1 MNDEITSNEKN
12 GIYLQEFENLR
23 SEIIALKRDV
33 NRVLE
38 HSDNRHMNTL
48 LQEMKGDLSRPVINY
63 MLKDTKDTV
72 EKGFCV
78 DCDNKEFCKPAF
90 SSLLHEMAL
99 LLLEDNVTGEHLKH
113 FRQRFDE
120 LKSLAISD
128 NCDECVESASRI
140 FEKQMELISSFNKS
154 RSVQGAHNIINA
166 EDTPDD
172 VVTQICEPLANKQR
186 LVILRSVKS
195 DTKSFSQLS
204 RITGLRGGNLLFH
217 IQKLLDTGMIY
228 QRNERGD
235 YMITRKGH
243 MTLRGMSELYYRLLD
258 TDI

>member
-1 MNDEITSNEKN
+1 MSNDKN

-23 SEIIALKRDV
+23 SEIIALKKDV
-33 NRVLE
+33 NRALE
-38 HSDNRHMNTL
+38 QSNNHHMNIL

-63 MLKDTKDTV
+63 MLRDTKDTV

-78 DCDNKEFCKPAF
+78 DCDNNEFCKPAF

-99 LLLEDNVTGEHLKH
+99 LLLEDNVTGEHLAH

-128 NCDECVESASRI
+128 NCDVCVKSASRI
-140 FEKQMELISSFNKS
+140 FEKQMELISSLNRP
-154 RSVQGAHNIINA
+154 RSVQEAHNIIDADN
-166 EDTPDD
+166 TPDD
-172 VVTQICEPLANKQR
+172 VVTEICEPLANKQR
-186 LVILRSVKS
+186 LAILRSLNS
-195 DTKSFSQLS
+195 DTKSFSELS
-204 RITGLRGGNLLFH
+204 KITGLRGGNLLFH
-217 IQKLLDTGMIY
+217 IQKLLDTGMIF

-243 MTLRGMSELYYRLLD
+243 VTLRGISELYYRLLD
-258 TDI
+258 SDL